1 MKMTQKQFDRYCTAL
16 GIFNPGFIPL
26 INLVE
31 DLMADIAQIQADIQ
45 ALQAAQADAS
55 AELQQ
60 LADTVVS
67 LQDSIQSGVPVT
79 QEQLDNLSTAVQGVT
94 SALRASIDTADSTV
108 GPPQVNPLEGEGSG
122 AV

>member
-16 GIFNPGFIPL
+16 GIFNPGLIPL

-67 LQDSIQSGVPVT
+67 LQDSIQSGTPVT

-94 SALRASIDTADSTV
+94 SALRASIDQADSTV
-108 GPPQVNPLEGEGSG
+108 GPPQINPLEGEGTG
-122 AV
+122 AN

>member
-1 MKMTQKQFDRYCTAL
+1 MKMTQKQVDRYCTAL
-16 GIFNPGFIPL
+16 GIFNPGLIPL

-67 LQDSIQSGVPVT
+67 LQDSIQSGTPVT
-79 QEQLDNLSTAVQGVT
+79 QAQLDNLSTAVQGVT
-94 SALRASIDTADSTV
+94 SALRASIDQADSTV
-108 GPPQVNPLEGEGSG
+108 GPPQINPLEGTG
-122 AV
+122 AN